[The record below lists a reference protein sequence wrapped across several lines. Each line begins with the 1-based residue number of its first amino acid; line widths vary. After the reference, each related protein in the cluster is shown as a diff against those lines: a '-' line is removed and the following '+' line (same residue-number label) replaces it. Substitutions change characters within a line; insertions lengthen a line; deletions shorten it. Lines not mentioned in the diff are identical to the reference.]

1 MQLTKELVVIKK
13 VSSGKITRINKQ
25 LRKISDFASRF
36 DAALEKKMA
45 RFQGKTRMGRI
56 FIWVFIIIVVMIS
69 GMWISEYT
77 KYYRLGVIMSYLSFL
92 LPIVAMF
99 VTPMKK

>member
-1 MQLTKELVVIKK
+1 
-13 VSSGKITRINKQ
+13 
-25 LRKISDFASRF
+25 
-36 DAALEKKMA
+36 
-45 RFQGKTRMGRI
+45 MGRI